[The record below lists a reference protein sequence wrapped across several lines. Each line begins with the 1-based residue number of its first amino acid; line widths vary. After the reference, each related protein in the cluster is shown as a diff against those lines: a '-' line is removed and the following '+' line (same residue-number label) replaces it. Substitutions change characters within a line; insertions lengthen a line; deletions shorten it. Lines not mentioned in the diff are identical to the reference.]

1 MVLRRKKNGSG
12 DDDVVELVEKDGI
25 FDEVG
30 DEVAETEPAEK
41 GAVKGSGGWGR
52 VVRGNRGLW
61 VTALIAVVALG
72 GGIAL
77 GRFVVSPFDRAAVEE
92 APEPGLVTVPVEFG
106 ELNNDVTIRGD
117 VGYDD
122 AVELKIDTSSF
133 EGAAIVTGQV
143 PERGAELG
151 PLSVALEVT
160 GRPVIVLPGELPAY
174 RTLRI
179 GASGPDV
186 TQLKESLAAVGIDA
200 GDASSDVFDQAT
212 ANAVAALY
220 DQAGYTVPEPEEGA
234 ADAVVAAEAGVRDAQ
249 QQVADAQ
256 TALAEAQK
264 GPSEIEIREADGAVD
279 AAWRQVKELES
290 AGEDSSDARNQMEI
304 AKLQRAQLD
313 VAADTSAEQRMIDAA
328 NEALAAAQ
336 EQLTAAREAVQPY
349 LPASEVL
356 FLSELPRRVDD
367 VAVSRGDSVEA
378 AAMTVSGATVQLT
391 ASAGET
397 ESQLLEE
404 GMAASFELPSGEE
417 HPATITSIG
426 KGDGGR
432 VKIVLEPD
440 PLTPEQLDALRGEN
454 VRVNIPVGATDGEV
468 LSVPYAALTAGPGGE
483 SRVEVVEGD
492 PRDGDAAE
500 TRIVTVETGLA
511 SGGYVEVTPTDG
523 ELDEGDL
530 VVVGS

>member
-1 MVLRRKKNGSG
+1 MAFRRKKEAPARL
-12 DDDVVELVEKDGI
+12 DDVDAILTDA
-25 FDEVG
+25 G
-30 DEVAETEPAEK
+30 DETEEAPAPS
-41 GAVKGSGGWGR
+41 ARAGGWGR

-61 VTALIAVVALG
+61 VTAIVAVVALA

-77 GRFVVSPFDRAAVEE
+77 GHFVVSPFDRAAGE
-92 APEPGLVTVPVEFG
+92 AAPPPGLVTVPVEFG
-106 ELNNDVTIRGD
+106 ELSNDVTIRGD

-151 PLSVALEVT
+151 PLSIALEVT

-200 GDASSDVFDQAT
+200 GDPGSDVFDAAT
-212 ANAVAALY
+212 AAGVAALY
-220 DQAGYTVPEPEEGA
+220 DQAGYPAPAPEEGA
-234 ADAVVAAEAGVRDAQ
+234 GEAVVAAESGVRDAQ
-249 QQVADAQ
+249 QQLADAQ
-256 TALAEAQK
+256 AALADAQK
-264 GPSEIEIREADGAVD
+264 GPDEIAIREADGAVD
-279 AAWRQVKELES
+279 SLWRQVKELEA
-290 AGEDSSDARNQMEI
+290 AGEDASDVRNQMEI

-328 NEALAAAQ
+328 NASLESAQ
-336 EQLTAAREAVQPY
+336 EQLASAQEAVQPY

-356 FLSELPRRVDD
+356 FMSQLPRRVDD
-367 VAVSRGDSVEA
+367 VVVSRGDSVTG

-404 GMAASFELPSGEE
+404 GMTASFELPSGAE
-417 HPATITSIG
+417 HAATVTSIG
-426 KGDGGR
+426 KAEGGR
-432 VKIVLEPD
+432 VSIVLEPD
-440 PLTPEQLDALRGEN
+440 PLTPEQLDELRGEN
-454 VRVNIPVGATDGEV
+454 VRVNIPVGATEGEV

-483 SRVEVVEGD
+483 SRVEVVMGD
-492 PRDGDAAE
+492 PRDGDEAE

-511 SGGYVEVTPTDG
+511 SGGYVEVSPTDG
-523 ELDEGDL
+523 ELQEGDL

>member
-1 MVLRRKKNGSG
+1 MALRRKKN
-12 DDDVVELVEKDGI
+12 DNADA
-25 FDEVG
+25 
-30 DEVAETEPAEK
+30 AETEGTEAESAFDAIVGDDSDAAPEK
-41 GAVKGSGGWGR
+41 GASKGSGGWGR

-61 VTALIAVVALG
+61 ITALVAVVALG

-77 GRFVVSPFDRAAVEE
+77 GHYVVSPFDKAAGEE

-106 ELNNDVTIRGD
+106 ALSNDVTIRGD

-186 TQLKESLAAVGIDA
+186 TQLKESLAAVGIDP
-200 GDASSDVFDQAT
+200 GDVGSDVFDQAT
-212 ANAVAALY
+212 ANAVGALY
-220 DQAGYTVPEPEEGA
+220 SQAGYTSPA
-234 ADAVVAAEAGVRDAQ
+234 AEDGSAEAVVSAEAGVRDAQ
-249 QQVADAQ
+249 QQIADAQ
-256 TALAEAQK
+256 KALAEAQK
-264 GPSEIEIREADGAVD
+264 GPTEIEIREADGAVD
-279 AAWRQVKELES
+279 SLWRQVKDAER
-290 AGEDSSDARNQMEI
+290 AGEDASDLRNQMEI
-304 AKLQRAQLD
+304 AKLQRAALD
-313 VAADTSAEQRMIDAA
+313 VGADTSAEQSMVAAA
-328 NEALAAAQ
+328 NEGLTAAQ
-336 EQLTAAREAVQPY
+336 EQLAKAQEAVQPY
-349 LPASEVL
+349 LPSSEVL
-356 FLSELPRRVDD
+356 FMNELPRRVDE
-367 VAVSRGDSVEA
+367 VAVSRGDTVEG

-391 ASAGET
+391 ASAGAT
-397 ESQLLEE
+397 EAELLEE
-404 GMAASFELPSGEE
+404 GMAATFAMPSGGD
-417 HPATITSIG
+417 HGATITSIG
-426 KGDGGR
+426 KNDGGR
-432 VKIVLEPD
+432 VSVVLEPD
-440 PLTPEQLDALRGEN
+440 ELTAEQLDELRGEN
-454 VRVNIPVGATDGEV
+454 VRVNIAVGATDGDV

-492 PRDGDAAE
+492 PRDGDAAK

-511 SGGYVEVTPTDG
+511 SGGYVEVTPTEG
-523 ELDEGDL
+523 ELAEGDL